1 MNLNLQVSRIALW
14 ILAAVALAV
23 GIDNLDR
30 PLANP
35 DEGRYSEISRE
46 MLATGDW
53 VTPRLNGI
61 KYFEKPP
68 LQYWAAAAAFA
79 VFGGE
84 EFAARLYVALCGL
97 LTVGIVGFT
106 GARLGSA
113 ETGVAAVLALLASP
127 YFMALGGIVTLDMGL
142 TLWTTAT
149 LCAFLIAEIAPDGS
163 RSRRRWM
170 TAAWAAMALA
180 VLSKGLIGI
189 VFPAAALGLHCLL
202 RRDFTP
208 LARLEWGYGLVVF
221 LAIAAPWFVAVSYA
235 NPEFAE
241 FFFVNEHFRRFLTA
255 SHRRTE
261 PWWYFVPILLAG
273 FLPWMFALPGAVIHG
288 WRSEILGRG
297 PQSLRLAIL
306 FAAFVLV
313 FFSLSGSK
321 LPAYILP
328 AFPPLALVL
337 GRYLVAAPAPRLA
350 MSLVPIPFIAAALG
364 YAAWQSPDG
373 ARDAWTRALYL
384 EARPWALVGS
394 AVLFATGVIAPMLLA
409 RGRRWLAMIVVA
421 IGTMVM
427 VDCLEDAFEAMA
439 PRQSGLA
446 VAEKMRPLLTPAT
459 RLYSVRIYDQTVPF
473 YIGRTLTLV
482 DYLDEFE
489 TGLKAQPELRI
500 DKLDDFPADWQRPG
514 EALAIMHPDTYQ
526 KLRSQ
531 GLPMQL
537 LHEDPRRILVRKP

>member
-1 MNLNLQVSRIALW
+1 MNLNLQASRIALW

-23 GIDNLDR
+23 SIDNLDR

-46 MLATGDW
+46 MLSSGDW
-53 VTPRLNGI
+53 VTPRLNGV

-68 LQYWAAAAAFA
+68 LQYWASAASLG
-79 VFGGE
+79 VFGDE

-97 LTVGIVGFT
+97 FTVGIVGFT
-106 GARLGSA
+106 GMRLGNT
-113 ETGVAAVLALLASP
+113 ETGVASMLALLASP

-149 LCAFLIAEIAPDGS
+149 LCAFLVAEGAPDGS
-163 RSRRRWM
+163 AARRRWM
-170 TAAWAAMALA
+170 IAAWAAMALA

-261 PWWYFVPILLAG
+261 PWWYFIPILLAG

-297 PQSLRLAIL
+297 HQSLRLAIL
-306 FAAFVLV
+306 FAAFVVV

-337 GRYLVAAPAPRLA
+337 GRYLVEAPAPRLA
-350 MSLVPIPFIAAALG
+350 MWLVPIPFIAALLG
-364 YAAWQSPDG
+364 YVAWQSPEG
-373 ARDAWTRALYL
+373 ARDAWTRGLYIQ
-384 EARPWALVGS
+384 ARPWAL
-394 AVLFATGVIAPMLLA
+394 AAAAILFSLGVIAPILLR
-409 RGRRWLAMIVVA
+409 RGRRWLAMIAVA
-421 IGTMVM
+421 IGTMAM
-427 VDCLEDAFEAMA
+427 VDCLEDAFEEMA

-459 RLYSVRIYDQTVPF
+459 RLYSVKIYDQTVPF

-482 DYLDEFE
+482 DYVDEFE
-489 TGLKAQPELRI
+489 TGLKSQPELHI
-500 DKLDDFPADWQRPG
+500 QKLEEFPAEWLRPG
-514 EALAIMHPDTYQ
+514 EALAIMQPDTYQ

-531 GLPMQL
+531 ELPMQL
-537 LHEDPRRILVRKP
+537 VHEDPRRILVRKP

>member
-1 MNLNLQVSRIALW
+1 MNLQLNRIALW
-14 ILAAVALAV
+14 ILAAIALAV
-23 GIDNLDR
+23 GVDNLDR

-46 MLATGDW
+46 MVASGDW

-68 LQYWAAAAAFA
+68 LQYWAGASALAL
-79 VFGGE
+79 FGDQ
-84 EFAARLYVALCGL
+84 EFAARLYVAICGL
-97 LTVGIVGFT
+97 LTVGIVGYT
-106 GARLGSA
+106 GARIGTL
-113 ETGVAAVLALLASP
+113 ETGVAAALALLSSP

-149 LCAFLIAEIAPDGS
+149 LCAFVLAEFAPDGS
-163 RSRRRWM
+163 LARRRWM
-170 TAAWAAMALA
+170 IAAWAAMALA

-202 RRDFTP
+202 RRDFSP
-208 LARLEWGYGLVVF
+208 LERLEWGYGLVIF

-241 FFFVNEHFRRFLTA
+241 FFFVNEHFRRFLTS

-261 PWWYFVPILLAG
+261 PWWYFLPIVFAG
-273 FLPWMFALPGAVIHG
+273 FLPWMFALPAAVMHA
-288 WRSEILGRG
+288 WRSEVLGRG
-297 PQSLRLAIL
+297 PQPLRLAIL

-337 GRYLVAAPAPRLA
+337 GRYLLKAPTQRLA
-350 MSLVPIPFIAAALG
+350 MWMLPIPFLALALG
-364 YAAWQSPDG
+364 YAAWISPDS

-384 EARPWALVGS
+384 EARPYALAG
-394 AVLFATGVIAPMLLA
+394 AAILLAIGVIAPLMLR

-421 IGTMVM
+421 IGTLVM
-427 VDCLEDAFEAMA
+427 VDCLEDAFEQMA

-446 VAEKMRPLLTPAT
+446 VAEKMRPLMSPAT

-482 DYLDEFE
+482 DYSDEFE
-489 TGLKAQPELRI
+489 TGLKTQPELRI
-500 DKLDDFPADWQRPG
+500 ARLEDFPAHWLRPG

-537 LHEDPRRILVRKP
+537 VHEDPRRILVRKP